1 MEGEPKVSQQKM
13 GTHYVREICQTFR
26 EVAEKSSFP
35 DIKEKLISLA
45 DEMEPIAGK
54 LYFKTQKGTE
64 EMVEMAGELG
74 GIVDKLSGA
83 ADASAAQDICGPYI
97 TKIEKS
103 VKAAKTMKVRMT

>member
-1 MEGEPKVSQQKM
+1 MSQQKM

-26 EVAEKSSFP
+26 EVAEKTSFP
-35 DIKEKLISLA
+35 EVKEKLISLA

-74 GIVDKLSGA
+74 KVVDKLSGA
-83 ADASAAQDICGPYI
+83 SDAEAAQSICNPYF

>member
-1 MEGEPKVSQQKM
+1 MSQQKM

-26 EVAEKSSFP
+26 EVAEKTSFP
-35 DIKEKLISLA
+35 EVKEKLISLA

-64 EMVEMAGELG
+64 EMVEYSGELG
-74 GIVDKLSGA
+74 EIVDKLSGA
-83 ADASAAQDICGPYI
+83 ADVEAAQSICNPYF

-103 VKAAKTMKVRMT
+103 IKAAKTMKVRMT

>member
-1 MEGEPKVSQQKM
+1 MSQQKI
-13 GTHYVREICQTFR
+13 GTQYVREICQTFR

-83 ADASAAQDICGPYI
+83 ADAAAAQDICDPYI